1 MLKFFEALVNFLWG
15 LPIIVIILGTGF
27 YFTFKTGFF
36 QVVHL
41 RHIFSE
47 TIMKIIKKGNKG
59 EEGGEGLITPFEAVS
74 TAIGGSVGVGNIG
87 GVATAMAVG
96 GPGSLFW
103 LWIAAFVGMILKM
116 AEVALGVYY
125 RERDEKGEL
134 YGGPTY
140 YMEKGLGEEKGHK
153 WWIIPAVIFGGGI
166 FSTFFITVQNYTVSE
181 AMNSAFGI
189 PILYA
194 SIAYIVCNYII
205 IIGGIKGLGKLAG
218 KLVPFMCLFYI
229 IAAFYIIG
237 VNIENLPHAIK
248 LVFSGAFSGTAA
260 IGGFAGASFA
270 HAVRIGM
277 ARSVFSNEAG
287 WGTSPM
293 IHASAQTDH
302 PVKQGMWGAFE
313 VFVDTMVV
321 CTLTCFV
328 IVITGAWDSGLTG
341 ATLTLSA
348 FEKGMGSATSIFLA
362 IGIFLF
368 GVTTSSGW
376 YAYYEIIL
384 RHLMKSSPKLKDVIL
399 KFYRIFY
406 PIPGFL
412 MVVIATTSGMPGQKV
427 WLFADF
433 TTAVPTFVN
442 VAVLFALSG
451 TFFKLLKDYKTR
463 YILKQEVKPED
474 QIPIFFEDVEEK
486 ENLEEIPAQDY
497 DEEEEEERPVGQGAV
512 LDEQM
517 EE

>member
-1 MLKFFEALVNFLWG
+1 MLQMFEALVGFLWG
-15 LPIIVIILGTGF
+15 LPIIVVILGTGF
-27 YFTFKTGFF
+27 YFTFRTGFF

-41 RHIFSE
+41 KHIFSE
-47 TIMKIIKKGNKG
+47 TIMKIVKTGNKA
-59 EEGGEGLITPFEAVS
+59 EEGGEGLITPFEAVA

-96 GPGSLFW
+96 GPGALFW

-116 AEVALGVYY
+116 AEVSLGVYY

-140 YMEKGLGEEKGHK
+140 YMEKGLGEEKGIK
-153 WWIIPAVIFGGGI
+153 WWIIPAAIFGGGI

-181 AMNSAFGI
+181 AVSAAFGVKI
-189 PILYA
+189 IYA
-194 SIAYIVCNYII
+194 SIFYIICNYIL

-218 KLVPFMCLFYI
+218 KLVPFMCLFYVG
-229 IAAFYIIG
+229 AALFIVI
-237 VNIENLPHAIK
+237 VNIGNLPATIALIFK
-248 LVFSGAFSGTAA
+248 NAFTGTAA
-260 IGGFAGASFA
+260 VGGFAGASFRL
-270 HAVRIGM
+270 VMRQGM

-287 WGTSPM
+287 WGSSPM
-293 IHASAQTDH
+293 IHASAQTNH
-302 PVKQGMWGAFE
+302 PIKQGLWGAFE

-321 CTLTCFV
+321 CTLTCLV
-328 IVITGAWDSGLTG
+328 IVITGVWSSGATG

-348 FEKGMGSATSIFLA
+348 FEAGMGPASKYVIA

-384 RHLMKSSPKLKDVIL
+384 RHLMKTSPRLKDGIL
-399 KFYRIFY
+399 KFYKIFY
-406 PIPGFL
+406 PVPGFV
-412 MVVIATTSGMPGQKV
+412 MVVMATTIGMPGSTV
-427 WLFADF
+427 WTFADF

-442 VAVLFALSG
+442 IAVMLGLSG
-451 TFFKLLKDYKTR
+451 TFFKLFKDYKTR

-474 QIPIFFEDVEEK
+474 EIAVFYNDKAKFE
-486 ENLEEIPAQDY
+486 A
-497 DEEEEEERPVGQGAV
+497 
-512 LDEQM
+512 EQKAKLNK
-517 EE
+517 